1 MAKSIKIEAH
11 AKINWSLDVVGKRED
26 GYHLLKM
33 LMQEI
38 ALADQLVLEESC
50 EDRIYCDDHSLSNE
64 NNIAFKAWLKLK
76 QGLGLKQCLDIRI
89 IKKIPKAGG
98 LAGGSADAAAVL
110 KGANQLFSLGLDGIY
125 LREMG
130 LSLGA
135 DIPFCLLGGAALAE
149 GIGEVLTPLTG
160 IQSQEIV
167 IANPGIEVPTV
178 EIFKSFSL
186 NDIVEHP
193 YTEELL
199 VALRSGDKK
208 KIGALMSNLLEKVT
222 LEKYPLVKEL
232 KDDLRKLGLYSLMS
246 GSGASVFALSESREE
261 AEQAVQSLKGK
272 WPFITSTHTI

>member
-1 MAKSIKIEAH
+1 MANSIKIEAH

-50 EDRIYCDDHSLSNE
+50 EDRIYCDDPSLSNE

-76 QGLGLKQCLDIRI
+76 QGLELKQCLDIRI

-125 LREMG
+125 LRELG

-149 GIGEVLTPLTG
+149 GIGEVLTPLAG

-193 YTEELL
+193 HTEELL

-208 KIGALMSNLLEKVT
+208 KIGLFMSNLLEKVT
-222 LEKYPLVKEL
+222 LKKYPEVQRIK
-232 KDDLRKLGLYSLMS
+232 RR
-246 GSGASVFALSESREE
+246 SERSR
-261 AEQAVQSLKGK
+261 VYT
-272 WPFITSTHTI
+272 P